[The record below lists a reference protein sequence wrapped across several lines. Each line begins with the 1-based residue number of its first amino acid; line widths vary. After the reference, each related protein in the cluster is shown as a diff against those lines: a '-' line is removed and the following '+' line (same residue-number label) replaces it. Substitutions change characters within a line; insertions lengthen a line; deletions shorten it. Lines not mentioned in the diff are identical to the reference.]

1 MRNEFKRHLILE
13 NGLYINNLS
22 IKIPDNKL
30 NLGWKDAKL
39 YCSKY
44 GSGWRLPTYQEC
56 YDIIKFIRNDN
67 EIEQGF
73 GQYNHN
79 NYLID
84 KYPFLLLPPCW
95 TSSEV
100 HGSDLVSLVSFDMG
114 KFFGS
119 NFRIEDKFY
128 SNNKITTRARFIM
141 VRNS

>member
-22 IKIPDNKL
+22 IQIPKDNL
-30 NLGWKDAKL
+30 NLSWKGAKV

-44 GSGWRLPTYQEC
+44 GLGWRLPTYQEC

-67 EIEQGF
+67 EIENNF
-73 GQYNHN
+73 GHWMNGN
-79 NYLID
+79 LVD

-100 HGSDLVSLVSFDMG
+100 HGSDLVSLVQFDRG
-114 KFFGS
+114 KFFKS
-119 NFRIEDKFY
+119 DFRIEDSFY
-128 SNNKITTRARFIM
+128 SNNKLTTTARFIM
-141 VRNS
+141 VRNC